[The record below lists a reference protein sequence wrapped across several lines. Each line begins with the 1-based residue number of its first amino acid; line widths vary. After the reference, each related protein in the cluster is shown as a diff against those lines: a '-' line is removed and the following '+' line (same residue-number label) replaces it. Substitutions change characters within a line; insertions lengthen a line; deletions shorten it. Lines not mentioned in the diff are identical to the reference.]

1 MKRHILP
8 LPFLLLALTGC
19 GTLPRDAAGSSE
31 RIARTHEMRVAVLPA
46 TPDAAPALAL
56 LGDYATSH
64 GARLTRLSGHG
75 EHALHW
81 LEDGKVDVVVGHFAE
96 SSPWQA
102 GIALS
107 KPIARDE
114 PEDGKQPVL
123 RIARRNGENAL
134 IFATDRAIAELAE

>member
-1 MKRHILP
+1 MKLLIAP
-8 LPFLLLALTGC
+8 LSFLVLALTGC
-19 GTLPRDAAGSSE
+19 GTLPRDASGTSE
-31 RIARTHEMRVAVLPA
+31 RIARTHEMRVVVLPA

-56 LGDYATSH
+56 LDDYAASH
-64 GARLTRLSGHG
+64 GAKLTRLSGHG

-81 LEDGKVDVVVGHFAE
+81 LEDGKVDVVVGHFAK

-107 KPIARDE
+107 KPIARAE
-114 PEDGKQPVL
+114 PEDKKQPVL

-134 IFATDRAIAELAE
+134 ILATDRAIAERTQ